1 MELADE
7 VRAALADGEP
17 LGDPQSRDLLTR
29 LLDALEDLEE
39 RLAEADVPA
48 RRAEAAELVDEAR
61 RARQRILRDL
71 ARRRH
76 AARREVAQL
85 QAGRDRL
92 LESFAAIRETV
103 DGSTRELNL
112 ALAEARL
119 RAGEAG
125 RDVDREDLP
134 TAAALDAEL
143 ELARLAGLP
152 LVAPERDHEEPEP
165 GSPPDVPD
173 VPDVGDEEEA
183 PDVVAVGA
191 SRTREPVQAI
201 VEDGPDAE
209 PQAEPAPTAVELVE
223 QRAAQRLK
231 RVLADE
237 QNEVLDRLRQR
248 DRRRT
253 LTVDLLLGG
262 DLDRIARYRD
272 ALLSVLVA
280 GEDGGAEGL
289 EGAGGGPDAV
299 QVEAPDA
306 VQVEAPDAVQVE
318 AVASDAAEAIV
329 RGTRSRVE
337 ALLVEAVEGRTVDED
352 RVVDGVRACF
362 REWKTQ
368 WLVRLAAD
376 SVALAGAGQVE
387 SA

>member
-1 MELADE
+1 MDLADE
-7 VRAALADGEP
+7 VRAALAGGEP
-17 LGDPQSRDLLTR
+17 LGDPQARDLLTR
-29 LLDALEDLEE
+29 LLDALEDAEE
-39 RLAEADVPA
+39 RLADADLPA
-48 RRAEAAELVDEAR
+48 RRAEAAEVVDEAR
-61 RARQRILRDL
+61 RARERILRDL

-76 AARREVAQL
+76 EARREVAQL

-92 LESFAAIRETV
+92 LETFASVRGTV
-103 DGSTRELNL
+103 DASTRELNL

-125 RDVDREDLP
+125 REIDREQLP
-134 TAAALDAEL
+134 TPAALDADL
-143 ELARLAGLP
+143 ELARLAKLP
-152 LVAPERDHEEPEP
+152 LVAPEPEPAAEPAAPTTPEQAAVFDQDATPKVDHAAEPVAEEPVAEERDEVPAADP
-165 GSPPDVPD
+165 GGQP
-173 VPDVGDEEEA
+173 
-183 PDVVAVGA
+183 VVRVL
-191 SRTREPVQAI
+191 EPVQAI
-201 VEDGPDAE
+201 VEGAPDGE
-209 PQAEPAPTAVELVE
+209 PPADPEPTAVELVE

-272 ALLSVLVA
+272 ALLVVLLEA
-280 GEDGGAEGL
+280 GDDEGESRSDEDGE
-289 EGAGGGPDAV
+289 
-299 QVEAPDA
+299 EARQAD
-306 VQVEAPDAVQVE
+306 

-337 ALLVEAVEGRTVDED
+337 VLLTEAV
-352 RVVDGVRACF
+352 DGLRACF

-376 SVALAGAGQVE
+376 SVALASAGRTE
-387 SA
+387 PA